1 MWVVMDVTRTE
12 HVKVLDK
19 GTAERFKRVDR
30 TMCILQD

>member
-19 GTAERFKRVDR
+19 ETTERFKRVDR
-30 TMCILQD
+30 TICILQD